1 MSKQIQLLLVVI
13 LTGFSTLAGELED
26 ALISVSAPAGE
37 YVRMPSRYI
46 FQQLEKTAQ
55 NSGLPIL
62 GGFSIDVQL
71 EGAENK
77 KVTVNFYGMN
87 LVQALDAVALATG
100 TKLEFSGT
108 AAVLADPAAGRIM
121 KPKVVEE
128 PVNEKDDGGKVEFTD
143 IDSALVFVDTG
154 VGSGSA
160 FIAAQDGKTYL
171 FSNQHN
177 FMGANKLEFR
187 SMHSGLVDFDTFE
200 FCRSRDLVRF
210 ALNPE
215 KVEDLGVLK
224 LSEKTPY
231 IDQPIVVYGNSAGAN
246 VATEL
251 RGKVLGVGPR
261 DIEVDAD
268 IVSGNSGSP
277 ILDSEG
283 NVLGVAT
290 YIAFEMKFDK
300 KDERSQ
306 IFKGTR
312 FGKAR
317 RYGVRIPKDGW
328 IQVDLRPFL
337 QQTYVIA
344 DMSSYLEIMH
354 VLVEYWGGDDDYE
367 EAANQILSS
376 YSSRSDR
383 VTAPYEFHSM
393 QTEDDLR
400 LLVKAFKRN
409 YDEFVELVRKAD
421 LSKRDL
427 EKLTNPKSLTS
438 SSKVERLDYHIRT
451 TLLSKVRRLQDD
463 LKQNWMSDYLAESA
477 VPLNELSSDL
487 LLKLESEK
495 GLRERIK
502 AVM

>member
-1 MSKQIQLLLVVI
+1 MNKQIQLFFLAMLV
-13 LTGFSTLAGELED
+13 GFSTFAGELED
-26 ALISVSAPAGE
+26 ALATVNAPAGE

-46 FQQLEKTAQ
+46 FQQLEKKAQ

-71 EGAENK
+71 EGADAQ
-77 KVTVNFYGMN
+77 KVTLNLSGMN
-87 LVQALDAVALATG
+87 LAQALEALALATG
-100 TKLEFSGT
+100 TQLEFSGT
-108 AAVLADPAAGRIM
+108 VAVLLDPAVIKVA
-121 KPKVVEE
+121 KPKAIEE
-128 PVNEKDDGGKVEFTD
+128 PKEEKDDNGKVEFTD
-143 IDSALVFVDTG
+143 IDSSLIFVDTG
-154 VGSGSA
+154 VSSGSA
-160 FIAAQDGKTYL
+160 FIAEQDGKPYL

-177 FMGANKLEFR
+177 FMGAIKLEFR
-187 SMHSGLVDFDTFE
+187 SMHSGLVDFETFE
-200 FCRSRDLVRF
+200 FSRSRDLVRF

-215 KVEDLGVLK
+215 KITELGVLQ
-224 LSEKTPY
+224 LSQNTPY
-231 IDQPIVVYGNSAGAN
+231 IDQPIVVYGNSAGGN

-300 KDERSQ
+300 KDQRSQ

-317 RYGVRIPKDGW
+317 RYGVRIPTDGW
-328 IQVDLRPFL
+328 VQVDLRPFL

-344 DMSSYLEIMH
+344 DMQNYLEIMH
-354 VLVEYWGGDDDYE
+354 VLVEYWGGDDDYQ
-367 EAANQILSS
+367 EAAAQIVSS

-383 VTAPYEFHSM
+383 VTAPYKFHSV

-409 YDEFVELVRKAD
+409 YDEFVDMVRSMD
-421 LSKRDL
+421 LSKQDL
-427 EKLTNPKSLTS
+427 AKLTNPKSLTT

-463 LKQNWMSDYLAESA
+463 LKQSWMSDYLTESA
-477 VPLNELSSDL
+477 VPLDELSSEL

-495 GLRERIK
+495 GLRDRIK